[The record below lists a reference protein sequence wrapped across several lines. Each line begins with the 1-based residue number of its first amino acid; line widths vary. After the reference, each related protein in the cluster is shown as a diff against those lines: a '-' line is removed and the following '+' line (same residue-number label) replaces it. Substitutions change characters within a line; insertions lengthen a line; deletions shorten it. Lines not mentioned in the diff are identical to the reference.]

1 MHFFCRAPTARL
13 RGTSRL
19 CTSDLDK
26 YGAPRTPPHDLFTL
40 EKESS
45 VVTLQLNSA
54 LGRDRFRGFCF
65 FRLRAVR
72 LSAASD
78 ADAWLRNRAGLPTDS
93 AADCADVRTSA
104 GLPTDSAADCADV
117 RTSGGQ
123 PLPPR
128 HPGAAAVL
136 RDTVRGSASTGLG
149 GDVSRA
155 VRRAVLPQSTDADG
169 GSPSESEPTGSAR
182 AGSARAGSARAGSPR
197 AGSPRAGRAATWAF
211 ASASARSSAG
221 SRRILLSTRRDGVG
235 LR

>member
-93 AADCADVRTSA
+93 AADCADVRTS
-104 GLPTDSAADCADV
+104 
-117 RTSGGQ
+117 GGQ

-182 AGSARAGSARAGSPR
+182 AGSARAGSPR